1 MNLCYLD
8 MIDDL
13 GKMRFEKDVFFF
25 FNLIFKVEFT
35 LFSLIMNFLSF

>member
-25 FNLIFKVEFT
+25 NLIFKVEFT